1 MALNG
6 GNKCN
11 YWHLYFKCSNNDSP
25 HPYRQHSI
33 WGVTWVWLQYWPL
46 IRQLAQPIG
55 RGRTTSCV
63 SIAVSAKQSFRL
75 LSSYPSHPL
84 SLGIYKKSFC
94 FIEARLLGKKH
105 RVGRG
110 QIIFDTKRG
119 KETGK
124 WVTNETCQ
132 PMLYEDRRVWYHR
145 STILGN
151 VIKVFFHLAL
161 PNISCC

>member
-33 WGVTWVWLQYWPL
+33 WGLLEFDYNTDHWYDSYHSLSGGGVPLAASVLQS
-46 IRQLAQPIG
+46 QLNNPFVFSPP
-55 RGRTTSCV
+55 T
-63 SIAVSAKQSFRL
+63 L
-75 LSSYPSHPL
+75 LTL